1 MAALVDASLDVR
13 PGEIVALLGPSGCG
27 KTTLLNI
34 VAGFEHPDAGD
45 VVLRGRPITDVP
57 PNRRDIGL
65 VFQHYALFPHLTV
78 RANIGYGLRARRL
91 PADTVATRVGE
102 MVALLKLTGLEDRYF
117 QHSGIR
123 SLEFT

>member
-102 MVALLKLTGLEDRYF
+102 MVALLKLTGLEDRSF